1 VLEIEEVTV
10 TGTKREAYAQD
21 LGIAITTMTAQQIER
36 TFRNDVT
43 ALTQVAPNVT
53 LTINNGFNA
62 VAGGIRGT
70 GFISI
75 LVTKDP
81 SVGITVDEFAFNN
94 VATQFIEM
102 FDMEQVEIF
111 RGPQG
116 TLFGKNTTGGA
127 IAFTTKRPVLGQFFG
142 DVEGTYGQYA
152 SNDGKIKKAK
162 FAINIPMGDT
172 VAGRLAVIYDNMDG
186 YYTNDKPMGG
196 TFTCLVPGCDA
207 DALFTHLT
215 RHLHLQRKVTFFPL
229 SAFRVS
235 RKWVGLTRCAPGS
248 RGRTMK

>member
-1 VLEIEEVTV
+1 MNRQSTILFRKTLFPAVLALSLAGSGIVLAQDTDDEDPLAIEDVSVLEIEEITI

-102 FDMEQVEIF
+102 FDME
-111 RGPQG
+111 
-116 TLFGKNTTGGA
+116 TGGDFQGA
-127 IAFTTKRPVLGQFFG
+127 TGHIVRQKHDRRRNCIYHQETR
-142 DVEGTYGQYA
+142 
-152 SNDGKIKKAK
+152 
-162 FAINIPMGDT
+162 
-172 VAGRLAVIYDNMDG
+172 AGPILR
-186 YYTNDKPMGG
+186 
-196 TFTCLVPGCDA
+196 
-207 DALFTHLT
+207 
-215 RHLHLQRKVTFFPL
+215 
-229 SAFRVS
+229 
-235 RKWVGLTRCAPGS
+235 
-248 RGRTMK
+248 